1 MAITKTIKTAN
12 NLYLM
17 FLSNKIKYNF
27 KKIIKLNDINY
38 TVIRYKKLFIIIKYK
53 IISFC

>member
-38 TVIRYKKLFIIIKYK
+38 TVIRYKKLIIIIKYK